1 LTELLVISILKQM
14 QFKKKLLVF
23 PTSRAIRNF
32 ISTQK
37 SSNTLLPFILTI
49 DEFFK
54 KSINLNNMKYC
65 EEEHRILFLTEA
77 IKNTNIHKLG
87 ISDNFTKF
95 LKQSD
100 YIYRFFLELASEKVE
115 IKDIQNVDTYD
126 FYLEHL
132 QILETI
138 KTNYINILE
147 NNSYVDR
154 INLSNHYKINE
165 NFLKKFEEVDLYFEG
180 YFTKVEFE
188 IVEKISKFIKLNI
201 IFYSNEYNQ
210 KSLEVFKNLNF
221 DIKIGFKYKINLTN
235 NLLLEENKTEKNLQS
250 LEIKGFSSRLNQIA
264 YIKSSIV
271 KSVQNGVNPSNI
283 ALILPDESFASYIQ
297 LFDTEKYFNY
307 AMGKTIKNT
316 KLYQVAYAI
325 YSYLSE
331 DDIKYVSNLDFLK
344 LDKIFI
350 DKNIKSIWN
359 KIAIKDTFEFITN
372 FIKVNED
379 NIELIEKYDELIYKL
394 NIILFSNQ
402 NIVLLKDVYKI
413 FLQKLVKLTLDDVN
427 SGKVTVLGLLET
439 RAVEFDTVIICDFN
453 ESFIPKKS
461 VKDKFLST
469 KLKQLSNLPTQFDR
483 ESLQKYY
490 YKRLIDSSKNVFISY
505 VNSDSNQISRFANE
519 LFNKHIKTDTNDN
532 SYKHML
538 YDNHKLIHFDEHI
551 VAKIDLSKMIWSAT
565 SFKTYLQCKRKFYL
579 QYVLKLREHSISLKP
594 KAYELGDIIHSIL
607 EDYYTLDEN
616 SVELSFDKI
625 EQLFNKYKSSN
636 PFLILD
642 LEIWKKKLYDFYL
655 YDSQRLKYRKIIALE
670 KSFSCEFEGIKIKG
684 VIDRIDSFEN
694 NYEVI
699 DYKTSSSLSVDSL
712 KNFDKSNDFQL
723 EFYYLAMSEI
733 YNTDKIEAYYYDLN
747 NITLIPE
754 IALDKKLELL
764 CEKFNEIKEIS
775 KDEISFSKC
784 EDKSTCVYCTYSIIC
799 NRE

>member
-1 LTELLVISILKQM
+1 ML
-14 QFKKKLLVF
+14 FKKKLLVF
-23 PTSRAIRNF
+23 PTSRSIRNF

-37 SSNTLLPFILTI
+37 SSNTLLPFTLTI
-49 DEFFK
+49 DELFK

-65 EEEHRILFLTEA
+65 EEEQRVLFLSEA
-77 IKNTNIHKLG
+77 IKNTNIQKLG

-147 NNSYVDR
+147 KNSYVDR
-154 INLSNHYKINE
+154 INLDNHYKINE
-165 NFLKKFEEVDLYFEG
+165 NFLKKFEEIELHFEG

-188 IVEKISKFIKLNI
+188 IVEKISKFINVKIN
-201 IFYSNEYNQ
+201 FYSNTYNQ
-210 KSLEVFKNLNF
+210 RSLEVFKNMNIDL
-221 DIKIGFKYKINLTN
+221 KIDFNYKIDLTN
-235 NLLLEENKTEKNLQS
+235 KLVLQEEKNKKNLQS

-264 YIKSSIV
+264 YIKDSIV
-271 KSVQNGVNPSNI
+271 KSVQKGVNPSRI
-283 ALILPDESFASYIQ
+283 ALVLPDETFASYIQ

-316 KLYQVAYAI
+316 NLYQVAYAI

-331 DDIKYVSNLDFLK
+331 DDIKHISNLDFLK
-344 LDKIFI
+344 LDKNFI

-359 KIAIKDTFEFITN
+359 KKASKENFEFISD
-372 FIKVNED
+372 FIKSKD
-379 NIELIEKYDELIYKL
+379 DSAELLEKYDELLYKL
-394 NIILFSNQ
+394 NIIVFSND
-402 NIVLLKDVYKI
+402 NVILLKDVYKI
-413 FLQKLVKLTLDDVN
+413 FLQKLVKLTLDDIN

-453 ESFIPKKS
+453 ESFIPKIS

-490 YKRLIDSSKNVFISY
+490 YKRLIDSSKNVFVTY
-505 VNSDSNQISRFANE
+505 VNSDTNQISRFANE
-519 LFNKHIKTDTNDN
+519 LFDKHIKTDTNDN
-532 SYKHML
+532 AYKHIL
-538 YDNHKLIHFDEHI
+538 YDNHKIKYIEEEI
-551 VAKIDLSKMIWSAT
+551 IAKIDLSKFIWSAT

-579 QYVLKLREHSISLKP
+579 QYVLKLKEHTISLKP

-616 SVELSFDKI
+616 NIELSFEKI
-625 EQLFNKYKSSN
+625 EFLFNKYKSSN

-642 LEIWKKKLYDFYL
+642 LEIWKKKLYEFYL
-655 YDSQRLKYRKIIALE
+655 LDKQRLTHRKIIALE
-670 KSFSCEFEGIKIKG
+670 KSFSCEFEGIQIKG
-684 VIDRIDSFEN
+684 VIDRIDSYEDK
-694 NYEVI
+694 YEVI
-699 DYKTSSSLSVDSL
+699 DYKTSATLSVDTL
-712 KNFDKSNDFQL
+712 KNYDKTDDFQL
-723 EFYYLAMSEI
+723 EFYYLAMSEM
-733 YNTDKIEAYYYDLN
+733 YKTDKIEAYYYDLN
-747 NITLIPE
+747 NTQLINE

-764 CEKFNEIKEIS
+764 CEKFNELKEIS
-775 KDEISFSKC
+775 KNEISFSKC
-784 EDKSTCVYCTYSIIC
+784 EDKTNCTYCAYSIIC

>member
-1 LTELLVISILKQM
+1 M
-14 QFKKKLLVF
+14 
-23 PTSRAIRNF
+23 
-32 ISTQK
+32 
-37 SSNTLLPFILTI
+37 PFTLTI
-49 DEFFK
+49 DELFK

-65 EEEHRILFLTEA
+65 EEEQRVLFLSEA
-77 IKNTNIHKLG
+77 IKNTNIQKLG

-147 NNSYVDR
+147 KNSYVDK
-154 INLSNHYKINE
+154 INLDNHYKINE
-165 NFLKKFEEVDLYFEG
+165 NFLKKFEEIELHFEG

-188 IVEKISKFIKLNI
+188 IVEKISKFINVKIN
-201 IFYSNEYNQ
+201 FYSNTYNQ
-210 KSLEVFKNLNF
+210 RSLEVFKNMNIDL
-221 DIKIGFKYKINLTN
+221 KIDFNYKIDLTN
-235 NLLLEENKTEKNLQS
+235 KLVLQEEKNKKNLQS

-264 YIKSSIV
+264 YIKDSIV
-271 KSVQNGVNPSNI
+271 KSVQKGVNPSRI
-283 ALILPDESFASYIQ
+283 ALVLPDETFASYIQ

-316 KLYQVAYAI
+316 NLYQVAYAI

-331 DDIKYVSNLDFLK
+331 DDIKHISNLDFLK
-344 LDKIFI
+344 LDKNFI

-359 KIAIKDTFEFITN
+359 KKASKENFEFISD
-372 FIKVNED
+372 FIKSKD
-379 NIELIEKYDELIYKL
+379 DSAELLEKYDELLYKL
-394 NIILFSNQ
+394 NIIVFSND
-402 NIVLLKDVYKI
+402 NVILLKDVYKI
-413 FLQKLVKLTLDDVN
+413 FLQKLVKLTLDDIN

-453 ESFIPKKS
+453 ESFIPKIS

-490 YKRLIDSSKNVFISY
+490 YKRLIDSSKNVFVTY
-505 VNSDSNQISRFANE
+505 VNSDTNQISRFANE
-519 LFNKHIKTDTNDN
+519 LFDKHIKTDTNDN
-532 SYKHML
+532 AYKHIL
-538 YDNHKLIHFDEHI
+538 YDNHKIKYIEEEI
-551 VAKIDLSKMIWSAT
+551 IAKIDLSKFTWSAT

-579 QYVLKLREHSISLKP
+579 QYVLKLKEHSISLKP

-616 SVELSFDKI
+616 NIELSFEKI
-625 EQLFNKYKSSN
+625 EFLFNKYKSSN

-642 LEIWKKKLYDFYL
+642 LEIWKKKLYEFYL
-655 YDSQRLKYRKIIALE
+655 LDKERLTHRKIIALE
-670 KSFSCEFEGIKIKG
+670 KSFSCEFEGIQIKG
-684 VIDRIDSFEN
+684 VIDRIDSYEDK
-694 NYEVI
+694 YEVI
-699 DYKTSSSLSVDSL
+699 DYKTSATLSVDTL
-712 KNFDKSNDFQL
+712 KNYDKTDDFQL
-723 EFYYLAMSEI
+723 EFYYLAMSEM
-733 YNTDKIEAYYYDLN
+733 YKTDKIEAYYYDLN
-747 NITLIPE
+747 NTQLINE

-764 CEKFNEIKEIS
+764 CEKFNELKEIS
-775 KDEISFSKC
+775 KNEISFSKC
-784 EDKSTCVYCTYSIIC
+784 EDKTNCTYCAYSIIC

>member
-1 LTELLVISILKQM
+1 M
-14 QFKKKLLVF
+14 
-23 PTSRAIRNF
+23 
-32 ISTQK
+32 
-37 SSNTLLPFILTI
+37 PFTLTI
-49 DEFFK
+49 DELFK

-65 EEEHRILFLTEA
+65 EEEQRVLFLSEA
-77 IKNTNIHKLG
+77 IKNTNIQKLG

-147 NNSYVDR
+147 KNSYVDR
-154 INLSNHYKINE
+154 INLDNHYKINE
-165 NFLKKFEEVDLYFEG
+165 NFLKKFEEVELHFEG

-188 IVEKISKFIKLNI
+188 IVEKISKFINVKIN
-201 IFYSNEYNQ
+201 FYSNTYNQ
-210 KSLEVFKNLNF
+210 RSLEVFKNMNIDL
-221 DIKIGFKYKINLTN
+221 KIDFNYKIDLTN
-235 NLLLEENKTEKNLQS
+235 KLVLQEEKNKKNLQS

-264 YIKSSIV
+264 YIKDSIV
-271 KSVQNGVNPSNI
+271 KSVQKGVNPSRI
-283 ALILPDESFASYIQ
+283 ALVLPDETFASYIQ

-316 KLYQVAYAI
+316 NLYQVAYAI

-331 DDIKYVSNLDFLK
+331 DDIKHISNLDFLK
-344 LDKIFI
+344 LDKNFI

-359 KIAIKDTFEFITN
+359 KKASKENFEFISD
-372 FIKVNED
+372 FIKSKD
-379 NIELIEKYDELIYKL
+379 DSAELLEKYDELLYKL
-394 NIILFSNQ
+394 NIIVFSND
-402 NIVLLKDVYKI
+402 NVILLKDVYKI
-413 FLQKLVKLTLDDVN
+413 FLQKLVKLTLDDIN

-453 ESFIPKKS
+453 ESFIPKIS

-490 YKRLIDSSKNVFISY
+490 YKRLIDSSKNVFVSY
-505 VNSDSNQISRFANE
+505 VNSDTNQISRFANE
-519 LFNKHIKTDTNDN
+519 LFDKHIKTDTNDN
-532 SYKHML
+532 AYKHIL
-538 YDNHKLIHFDEHI
+538 YDNHKIKYIEEEI
-551 VAKIDLSKMIWSAT
+551 IAKIDLSKFTWSAT

-579 QYVLKLREHSISLKP
+579 QYVLKLKEHTISLKP

-616 SVELSFDKI
+616 NIELSFEKI
-625 EQLFNKYKSSN
+625 EFLFNKYKSSN

-642 LEIWKKKLYDFYL
+642 LEIWKKKLYEFYL
-655 YDSQRLKYRKIIALE
+655 LDKQRLTHRKIIALE
-670 KSFSCEFEGIKIKG
+670 KSFSCEFEGIQIKG
-684 VIDRIDSFEN
+684 VIDRIDSYEDK
-694 NYEVI
+694 YEVI
-699 DYKTSSSLSVDSL
+699 DYKTSATLSVDTL
-712 KNFDKSNDFQL
+712 KNYDKTDDFQL
-723 EFYYLAMSEI
+723 EFYYLAMSEM
-733 YNTDKIEAYYYDLN
+733 YKTDKIEAYYYDLN
-747 NITLIPE
+747 NTQLINE

-764 CEKFNEIKEIS
+764 CEKFNELKEIS
-775 KDEISFSKC
+775 KNEISFSKC
-784 EDKSTCVYCTYSIIC
+784 EDKTNCTYCAYSIIC

>member
-1 LTELLVISILKQM
+1 ML
-14 QFKKKLLVF
+14 FKKKLLVF
-23 PTSRAIRNF
+23 PTSRSIRNF

-37 SSNTLLPFILTI
+37 SSNTLLPFTLTI
-49 DEFFK
+49 DELFK

-65 EEEHRILFLTEA
+65 EEEQRVLFLSEA
-77 IKNTNIHKLG
+77 IKNTNIQKLG

-147 NNSYVDR
+147 KNSYVDR
-154 INLSNHYKINE
+154 INLDNHYKINE
-165 NFLKKFEEVDLYFEG
+165 NFLKKFEEIELHFEG

-188 IVEKISKFIKLNI
+188 IVEKISKFINVKIN
-201 IFYSNEYNQ
+201 FYSNTYNQ
-210 KSLEVFKNLNF
+210 RSLEVFKNMNIDL
-221 DIKIGFKYKINLTN
+221 KIDFNYKIDLTN
-235 NLLLEENKTEKNLQS
+235 KLVLQEEKNKKNLQS

-264 YIKSSIV
+264 YIKDSIV
-271 KSVQNGVNPSNI
+271 KSVQKGVNPSRI
-283 ALILPDESFASYIQ
+283 ALVLPDETFASYIQ

-316 KLYQVAYAI
+316 NLYQVAYAI

-331 DDIKYVSNLDFLK
+331 DDIKHISNLDFLK
-344 LDKIFI
+344 LDKNFI

-359 KIAIKDTFEFITN
+359 KKASKENFEFISD
-372 FIKVNED
+372 FIKSKD
-379 NIELIEKYDELIYKL
+379 DSAELLEKYDELLYKL
-394 NIILFSNQ
+394 NIIVFSND
-402 NIVLLKDVYKI
+402 NVILLKDVYKI
-413 FLQKLVKLTLDDVN
+413 FLQKLVKLTLDDIN

-453 ESFIPKKS
+453 ESFIPKIS

-490 YKRLIDSSKNVFISY
+490 YKRLIDSSKNVFVSY
-505 VNSDSNQISRFANE
+505 VNSDTNQISRFANE
-519 LFNKHIKTDTNDN
+519 LFDKHIKTDTNDN
-532 SYKHML
+532 AYKHIL
-538 YDNHKLIHFDEHI
+538 YDNHKIKYIEEEI
-551 VAKIDLSKMIWSAT
+551 IAKIDLSKFTWSAT

-579 QYVLKLREHSISLKP
+579 QYVLKLKEHSISLKP

-616 SVELSFDKI
+616 NIELSFEKI
-625 EQLFNKYKSSN
+625 EFLFNKYKSSN

-642 LEIWKKKLYDFYL
+642 LEIWKKKLYEFYL
-655 YDSQRLKYRKIIALE
+655 LDKERLTHRKIIALE
-670 KSFSCEFEGIKIKG
+670 KSFSCEFEGIQIKG
-684 VIDRIDSFEN
+684 VIDRIDSYEDK
-694 NYEVI
+694 YEVI
-699 DYKTSSSLSVDSL
+699 DYKTSATLSVDTL
-712 KNFDKSNDFQL
+712 KNYDKTDDFQL
-723 EFYYLAMSEI
+723 EFYYLAMSEM
-733 YNTDKIEAYYYDLN
+733 YKTDKIEAYYYDLN
-747 NITLIPE
+747 NTQLINE

-764 CEKFNEIKEIS
+764 CEKFNELKEIS
-775 KDEISFSKC
+775 KNEISFSKC
-784 EDKSTCVYCTYSIIC
+784 EDKTNCTYCAYSIIC

>member
-1 LTELLVISILKQM
+1 M
-14 QFKKKLLVF
+14 
-23 PTSRAIRNF
+23 
-32 ISTQK
+32 
-37 SSNTLLPFILTI
+37 PFTLTI
-49 DEFFK
+49 DELFK

-65 EEEHRILFLTEA
+65 EEEQRVLFLSEA
-77 IKNTNIHKLG
+77 IKNTNIQKLG

-147 NNSYVDR
+147 KNSYVDK
-154 INLSNHYKINE
+154 INLDNHYKINE
-165 NFLKKFEEVDLYFEG
+165 NFLKKFEEIELHFEG

-188 IVEKISKFIKLNI
+188 IVEKISKFINVKIN
-201 IFYSNEYNQ
+201 FYSNTYNQ
-210 KSLEVFKNLNF
+210 RSLEVFKNMNIDL
-221 DIKIGFKYKINLTN
+221 KIDFNYKIDLTN
-235 NLLLEENKTEKNLQS
+235 KLVLQEEKNKKNLQS

-264 YIKSSIV
+264 YIKDSIV
-271 KSVQNGVNPSNI
+271 KSVQKGVNPSRI
-283 ALILPDESFASYIQ
+283 ALVLPDETFASYIQ

-316 KLYQVAYAI
+316 NLYQVAYAI

-331 DDIKYVSNLDFLK
+331 DDIKHISNLDFLK
-344 LDKIFI
+344 LDKNFI

-359 KIAIKDTFEFITN
+359 KKASKENFEFISD
-372 FIKVNED
+372 FIKSKD
-379 NIELIEKYDELIYKL
+379 DSAELLEKYDELLYKL
-394 NIILFSNQ
+394 NIIVFSND
-402 NIVLLKDVYKI
+402 NVILLKDVYKI
-413 FLQKLVKLTLDDVN
+413 FLQKLVKLTLDDIN

-453 ESFIPKKS
+453 ESFIPKIS

-490 YKRLIDSSKNVFISY
+490 YKRLIDSSKNVFVSY
-505 VNSDSNQISRFANE
+505 VNSDTNQISRFANE
-519 LFNKHIKTDTNDN
+519 LFDKHIKTDTNDN
-532 SYKHML
+532 AYKHIL
-538 YDNHKLIHFDEHI
+538 YDNHKIKYIEEEI
-551 VAKIDLSKMIWSAT
+551 IAKIDLSKFIWSAT

-579 QYVLKLREHSISLKP
+579 QYVLKLKEHTISLKP

-616 SVELSFDKI
+616 NIELSFEKI
-625 EQLFNKYKSSN
+625 EFLFNKYKSSN

-642 LEIWKKKLYDFYL
+642 LEIWKKKLYEFYL
-655 YDSQRLKYRKIIALE
+655 LDKQRLTHRKIIALE
-670 KSFSCEFEGIKIKG
+670 KSFSCEFEGIQIKG
-684 VIDRIDSFEN
+684 VIDRIDSYEDK
-694 NYEVI
+694 YEVI
-699 DYKTSSSLSVDSL
+699 DYKTSATLSVDTL
-712 KNFDKSNDFQL
+712 KNYDKTDDFQL
-723 EFYYLAMSEI
+723 EFYYLAMSEM
-733 YNTDKIEAYYYDLN
+733 YKTDKIEAYYYDLN
-747 NITLIPE
+747 NTQLINE

-764 CEKFNEIKEIS
+764 CEKFNELKEIS
-775 KDEISFSKC
+775 KNEISFSKC
-784 EDKSTCVYCTYSIIC
+784 EDKTNCTYCAYSIIC

>member
-1 LTELLVISILKQM
+1 M
-14 QFKKKLLVF
+14 
-23 PTSRAIRNF
+23 
-32 ISTQK
+32 
-37 SSNTLLPFILTI
+37 PFTLTI
-49 DEFFK
+49 DELFK

-65 EEEHRILFLTEA
+65 EEEQRVLFLSEA
-77 IKNTNIHKLG
+77 IKNTNIQKLG

-147 NNSYVDR
+147 KNSYVDR
-154 INLSNHYKINE
+154 INLDNHYKINE
-165 NFLKKFEEVDLYFEG
+165 NFLKKFEEIELHFEG

-188 IVEKISKFIKLNI
+188 IVEKISKFINVKIN
-201 IFYSNEYNQ
+201 FYSNTYNQ
-210 KSLEVFKNLNF
+210 RSLEVFKNMNIDL
-221 DIKIGFKYKINLTN
+221 KIDFNYKIDLTN
-235 NLLLEENKTEKNLQS
+235 KLVLQEEKNKKNLQS

-264 YIKSSIV
+264 YIKDSIV
-271 KSVQNGVNPSNI
+271 KSVQKGVNPSRI
-283 ALILPDESFASYIQ
+283 ALVLPDETFASYIQ

-316 KLYQVAYAI
+316 NLYQVAYAI

-331 DDIKYVSNLDFLK
+331 DDIKHISNLDFLK
-344 LDKIFI
+344 LDKNFI

-359 KIAIKDTFEFITN
+359 KKASKENFEFISD
-372 FIKVNED
+372 FIKSKD
-379 NIELIEKYDELIYKL
+379 DSAELLEKYDELLYKL
-394 NIILFSNQ
+394 NIIVFSND
-402 NIVLLKDVYKI
+402 NVILLKDVYKI
-413 FLQKLVKLTLDDVN
+413 FLQKLVKLTLDDIN

-453 ESFIPKKS
+453 ESFIPKIS

-490 YKRLIDSSKNVFISY
+490 YKRLIDSSKNVFVSY
-505 VNSDSNQISRFANE
+505 VNSDTNQISRFANE
-519 LFNKHIKTDTNDN
+519 LFDKHIKTDTNDN
-532 SYKHML
+532 AYKHIL
-538 YDNHKLIHFDEHI
+538 YDNHKIKYIEEEI
-551 VAKIDLSKMIWSAT
+551 IAKIDLSKFTWSAT

-579 QYVLKLREHSISLKP
+579 QYVLKLKEHTISLKP

-616 SVELSFDKI
+616 NIELSFEKI
-625 EQLFNKYKSSN
+625 EFLFNKYKSSN

-642 LEIWKKKLYDFYL
+642 LEIWKKKLYEFYL
-655 YDSQRLKYRKIIALE
+655 LDKQRLTHRKIIALE
-670 KSFSCEFEGIKIKG
+670 KSFSCEFEGIQIKG
-684 VIDRIDSFEN
+684 VIDRIDSYEDK
-694 NYEVI
+694 YEVI
-699 DYKTSSSLSVDSL
+699 DYKTSATLSVDTL
-712 KNFDKSNDFQL
+712 KNYDKTDDFQL
-723 EFYYLAMSEI
+723 EFYYLAMSEM
-733 YNTDKIEAYYYDLN
+733 YKTGKIEAYYYDLN
-747 NITLIPE
+747 NTQLINE

-764 CEKFNEIKEIS
+764 CEKFNELKEIS
-775 KDEISFSKC
+775 KNEISFSKC
-784 EDKSTCVYCTYSIIC
+784 EDKTNCTYCAYSIIC

>member
-1 LTELLVISILKQM
+1 M
-14 QFKKKLLVF
+14 
-23 PTSRAIRNF
+23 
-32 ISTQK
+32 
-37 SSNTLLPFILTI
+37 PFTLTI
-49 DEFFK
+49 DELFK

-65 EEEHRILFLTEA
+65 EEEQRVLFLSEA
-77 IKNTNIHKLG
+77 IKNTNIQKLG

-147 NNSYVDR
+147 KNSYVDR
-154 INLSNHYKINE
+154 INLDNHYKINE
-165 NFLKKFEEVDLYFEG
+165 NFLKKFEEIELHFEG

-188 IVEKISKFIKLNI
+188 IVEKISKFINVKIN
-201 IFYSNEYNQ
+201 FYSNTYNQ
-210 KSLEVFKNLNF
+210 RSLEVFKNMNIDL
-221 DIKIGFKYKINLTN
+221 KIDFNYKIDLTN
-235 NLLLEENKTEKNLQS
+235 KLVLQEEKNKKNLQS

-264 YIKSSIV
+264 YIKDSIV
-271 KSVQNGVNPSNI
+271 KSVQKGVNPSRI
-283 ALILPDESFASYIQ
+283 ALVLPDETFASYIQ

-316 KLYQVAYAI
+316 NLYQVAYAI

-331 DDIKYVSNLDFLK
+331 DDIKHISNLDFLK
-344 LDKIFI
+344 LDKNFI

-359 KIAIKDTFEFITN
+359 KKASKENFEFISD
-372 FIKVNED
+372 FIKSKD
-379 NIELIEKYDELIYKL
+379 DSAELLEKYDELLYKL
-394 NIILFSNQ
+394 NIIVFSND
-402 NIVLLKDVYKI
+402 NVILLKDVYKI
-413 FLQKLVKLTLDDVN
+413 FLQKLVKLTLDDIN

-453 ESFIPKKS
+453 ESFIPKIS

-490 YKRLIDSSKNVFISY
+490 YKRLIDSSKNVFVTY
-505 VNSDSNQISRFANE
+505 VNSDTNQISRFANE
-519 LFNKHIKTDTNDN
+519 LFDKHIKTDTNDN
-532 SYKHML
+532 AYKHIL
-538 YDNHKLIHFDEHI
+538 YDNHKIKYIEEEI
-551 VAKIDLSKMIWSAT
+551 IAKIDLSKFTWSAT

-579 QYVLKLREHSISLKP
+579 QYVLKLKEHTISLKP

-616 SVELSFDKI
+616 NIELSFEKI
-625 EQLFNKYKSSN
+625 EFLFNKYKSSN

-642 LEIWKKKLYDFYL
+642 LEIWKKKLYEFYL
-655 YDSQRLKYRKIIALE
+655 LDKERLTHRKIIALE
-670 KSFSCEFEGIKIKG
+670 KSFSCEFEGIQIKG
-684 VIDRIDSFEN
+684 VIDRIDSYEDK
-694 NYEVI
+694 YEVI
-699 DYKTSSSLSVDSL
+699 DYKTSATLSVDTL
-712 KNFDKSNDFQL
+712 KNYDKTDDFQL
-723 EFYYLAMSEI
+723 EFYYLAMSEM
-733 YNTDKIEAYYYDLN
+733 YKTGKIEAYYYDLN
-747 NITLIPE
+747 NTQLINE

-764 CEKFNEIKEIS
+764 CEKFNELKEIS
-775 KDEISFSKC
+775 KNEISFSKC
-784 EDKSTCVYCTYSIIC
+784 EDKTNCTYCAYSIIC

>member
-1 LTELLVISILKQM
+1 ML
-14 QFKKKLLVF
+14 FKKKLLVF
-23 PTSRAIRNF
+23 PTSRSIRNF

-37 SSNTLLPFILTI
+37 SSNTLLPFTLTI
-49 DEFFK
+49 DELFK

-65 EEEHRILFLTEA
+65 EEEQRVLFLSEA
-77 IKNTNIHKLG
+77 IKNTNIQKLG

-147 NNSYVDR
+147 KNSYVDK
-154 INLSNHYKINE
+154 INLDNHYKINE
-165 NFLKKFEEVDLYFEG
+165 NFLKKFEEIELHFEG

-188 IVEKISKFIKLNI
+188 IVEKISKFINVKIN
-201 IFYSNEYNQ
+201 FYSNTYNQ
-210 KSLEVFKNLNF
+210 RSLEVFKNMNIDL
-221 DIKIGFKYKINLTN
+221 KIDFNYKIDLTN
-235 NLLLEENKTEKNLQS
+235 KLVLQEEKNKKNLQS

-264 YIKSSIV
+264 YIKDSIV
-271 KSVQNGVNPSNI
+271 KSVQKGVNPSRI
-283 ALILPDESFASYIQ
+283 ALVLPDETFASYIQ

-316 KLYQVAYAI
+316 NLYQVAYAI

-331 DDIKYVSNLDFLK
+331 DDIKHISNLDFLK
-344 LDKIFI
+344 LDKNFI

-359 KIAIKDTFEFITN
+359 KKASKENFEFISD
-372 FIKVNED
+372 FIKSKD
-379 NIELIEKYDELIYKL
+379 DSAELLEKYDELLYKL
-394 NIILFSNQ
+394 NIIVFSND
-402 NIVLLKDVYKI
+402 NVILLKDVYKI
-413 FLQKLVKLTLDDVN
+413 FLQKLVKLTLDDIN

-453 ESFIPKKS
+453 ESFIPKIS

-490 YKRLIDSSKNVFISY
+490 YKRLIDSSKNVFVSY
-505 VNSDSNQISRFANE
+505 VNSDKNQISRFANE
-519 LFNKHIKTDTNDN
+519 LFDKHIKTDTNDN
-532 SYKHML
+532 AYKHIL
-538 YDNHKLIHFDEHI
+538 YDNHKIKYIEEEI
-551 VAKIDLSKMIWSAT
+551 IAKIDLSKFIWSAT

-579 QYVLKLREHSISLKP
+579 QYVLKLKEHSISLKP

-616 SVELSFDKI
+616 NIELSFEKI
-625 EQLFNKYKSSN
+625 EFLFNKYKSSN

-642 LEIWKKKLYDFYL
+642 LEIWKKKLYEFYL
-655 YDSQRLKYRKIIALE
+655 LDKQRLTHRKIIALE
-670 KSFSCEFEGIKIKG
+670 KSFSCEFEGIQIKG
-684 VIDRIDSFEN
+684 VIDRIDSYEDK
-694 NYEVI
+694 YEVI
-699 DYKTSSSLSVDSL
+699 DYKTSATLSVDTL
-712 KNFDKSNDFQL
+712 KNYDKTDDFQL
-723 EFYYLAMSEI
+723 EFYYLAMSEM
-733 YNTDKIEAYYYDLN
+733 YKTDKIEAYYYDLN
-747 NITLIPE
+747 NTQLINE

-764 CEKFNEIKEIS
+764 CEKFNELKEIS
-775 KDEISFSKC
+775 KNEISFSKC
-784 EDKSTCVYCTYSIIC
+784 EDKTNCTYCAYSIIC

>member
-1 LTELLVISILKQM
+1 ML
-14 QFKKKLLVF
+14 FRKKLLVF
-23 PTSRAIRNF
+23 PTSRSIRNF

-37 SSNTLLPFILTI
+37 SSNTLLPFTLTI
-49 DEFFK
+49 DELFK

-65 EEEHRILFLTEA
+65 EEEQRVLFLSEA
-77 IKNTNIHKLG
+77 IKNTNIQKLG

-147 NNSYVDR
+147 KNSYVDK
-154 INLSNHYKINE
+154 INLDNHYKINE
-165 NFLKKFEEVDLYFEG
+165 NFLKKFEEIELHFEG

-188 IVEKISKFIKLNI
+188 IVEKISKFINVKIN
-201 IFYSNEYNQ
+201 FYSNTYNQ
-210 KSLEVFKNLNF
+210 RSLEVFKNMNIDL
-221 DIKIGFKYKINLTN
+221 KIDFNYKIDLTN
-235 NLLLEENKTEKNLQS
+235 KLVLQEEKNKKNLQS

-264 YIKSSIV
+264 YIKDSIV
-271 KSVQNGVNPSNI
+271 KSVQKGVNPSRI
-283 ALILPDESFASYIQ
+283 ALVLPDETFASYIQ

-316 KLYQVAYAI
+316 NLYQVAYAI

-331 DDIKYVSNLDFLK
+331 DDIKHISNLDFLK
-344 LDKIFI
+344 LDKNFI

-359 KIAIKDTFEFITN
+359 KKASKENFEFISD
-372 FIKVNED
+372 FIKSKD
-379 NIELIEKYDELIYKL
+379 DSAELLEKYDELLYKL
-394 NIILFSNQ
+394 NIIVFSND
-402 NIVLLKDVYKI
+402 NVILLKDVYKI
-413 FLQKLVKLTLDDVN
+413 FLQKLVKLTLDDIN

-453 ESFIPKKS
+453 ESFIPKIS

-490 YKRLIDSSKNVFISY
+490 YKRLIDSSKNVFVSY
-505 VNSDSNQISRFANE
+505 VNSDTNQISRFANE
-519 LFNKHIKTDTNDN
+519 LFDKHIKTDTNDN
-532 SYKHML
+532 AYKHIL
-538 YDNHKLIHFDEHI
+538 YDNHKIKCIEEEI
-551 VAKIDLSKMIWSAT
+551 IAKIDLSKFTWSAT

-579 QYVLKLREHSISLKP
+579 QYVLKLKEHSISLKP

-616 SVELSFDKI
+616 NIELSFEKI
-625 EQLFNKYKSSN
+625 EFLFNKYKSSN

-642 LEIWKKKLYDFYL
+642 LEIWKKKLYEFYL
-655 YDSQRLKYRKIIALE
+655 LDKQRLTHRKIIALE
-670 KSFSCEFEGIKIKG
+670 KSFSCEFEGIQIKG
-684 VIDRIDSFEN
+684 VIDRIDSYEDK
-694 NYEVI
+694 YEVI
-699 DYKTSSSLSVDSL
+699 DYKTSATLSVDTL
-712 KNFDKSNDFQL
+712 KNYDKTDDFQL
-723 EFYYLAMSEI
+723 EFYYLAMSEM
-733 YNTDKIEAYYYDLN
+733 YKTDKIEAYYYDLN
-747 NITLIPE
+747 NTQLINE

-764 CEKFNEIKEIS
+764 CEKFNELKEIS
-775 KDEISFSKC
+775 KNEISFSKC
-784 EDKSTCVYCTYSIIC
+784 EDKTNCTYCAYSIIC

>member
-1 LTELLVISILKQM
+1 ML
-14 QFKKKLLVF
+14 FKKKLLVF
-23 PTSRAIRNF
+23 PTSRSIRNF

-37 SSNTLLPFILTI
+37 SSNTLLPFTLTI
-49 DEFFK
+49 DELFK

-65 EEEHRILFLTEA
+65 EEEQRVLFLSEA
-77 IKNTNIHKLG
+77 IKNTNIQKLG

-147 NNSYVDR
+147 KNSYVDK
-154 INLSNHYKINE
+154 INLDNHYKINE
-165 NFLKKFEEVDLYFEG
+165 NFLKKFEEIELHFEG

-188 IVEKISKFIKLNI
+188 IVEKISKFINVKIN
-201 IFYSNEYNQ
+201 FYSNTYNQ
-210 KSLEVFKNLNF
+210 RSLEVFKNMNIDL
-221 DIKIGFKYKINLTN
+221 KIDFNYKIDLTN
-235 NLLLEENKTEKNLQS
+235 KLVLQEEKNKKNLQS

-264 YIKSSIV
+264 YIKDSIV
-271 KSVQNGVNPSNI
+271 KSVQKGVNPSRI
-283 ALILPDESFASYIQ
+283 ALVLPDETFASYIQ

-316 KLYQVAYAI
+316 NLYQVAYAI

-331 DDIKYVSNLDFLK
+331 DDIKHISNLDFLK
-344 LDKIFI
+344 LDKNFI

-359 KIAIKDTFEFITN
+359 KKASKENFEFISD
-372 FIKVNED
+372 FIKSKD
-379 NIELIEKYDELIYKL
+379 DSAELLEKYDELLYKL
-394 NIILFSNQ
+394 NIIVFSND
-402 NIVLLKDVYKI
+402 NVILLKDVYKI
-413 FLQKLVKLTLDDVN
+413 FLQKLVKLTLDDIN

-453 ESFIPKKS
+453 ESFIPKIS

-490 YKRLIDSSKNVFISY
+490 YKRLIDSSKNVFVTY
-505 VNSDSNQISRFANE
+505 VNSDTNQISRFANE
-519 LFNKHIKTDTNDN
+519 LFDKHIKTDTNDN
-532 SYKHML
+532 AYKHIL
-538 YDNHKLIHFDEHI
+538 YDNHKIKYIEEEI
-551 VAKIDLSKMIWSAT
+551 IAKIDLSKFTWSAT

-579 QYVLKLREHSISLKP
+579 QYVLKLKEHSISLKP

-616 SVELSFDKI
+616 NIELSFEKI
-625 EQLFNKYKSSN
+625 EFLFNKYKSSN

-642 LEIWKKKLYDFYL
+642 LEIWKKKLYEFYL
-655 YDSQRLKYRKIIALE
+655 LDKERLTHRKIIALE
-670 KSFSCEFEGIKIKG
+670 KSFSCEFEGIQIKG
-684 VIDRIDSFEN
+684 VIDRIDSYEDK
-694 NYEVI
+694 YEVI
-699 DYKTSSSLSVDSL
+699 DYKTSATLSVDTL
-712 KNFDKSNDFQL
+712 KNYDKTDDFQL
-723 EFYYLAMSEI
+723 EFYYLAMSEM
-733 YNTDKIEAYYYDLN
+733 YKTDKIEAYYYDLN
-747 NITLIPE
+747 NTQLINE

-764 CEKFNEIKEIS
+764 CEKFNELKEIS
-775 KDEISFSKC
+775 KNEISFSKC
-784 EDKSTCVYCTYSIIC
+784 EDKTNCTYCAYSIIC

>member
-1 LTELLVISILKQM
+1 M
-14 QFKKKLLVF
+14 
-23 PTSRAIRNF
+23 
-32 ISTQK
+32 
-37 SSNTLLPFILTI
+37 PFTLTI
-49 DEFFK
+49 DELFK

-65 EEEHRILFLTEA
+65 EEEQRVLFLSEA
-77 IKNTNIHKLG
+77 IKNTNIQKLG

-147 NNSYVDR
+147 KNSYVDK
-154 INLSNHYKINE
+154 INLDNHYKINE
-165 NFLKKFEEVDLYFEG
+165 NFLKKFEEIELHFEG

-188 IVEKISKFIKLNI
+188 IVEKISKFINVKIN
-201 IFYSNEYNQ
+201 FYSNTYNQ
-210 KSLEVFKNLNF
+210 RSLEVFKNMNIDL
-221 DIKIGFKYKINLTN
+221 KIDFNYKIDLTN
-235 NLLLEENKTEKNLQS
+235 KLVLQEEKNKKNLQS

-264 YIKSSIV
+264 YIKDSIV
-271 KSVQNGVNPSNI
+271 KSVQKGVNPSRI
-283 ALILPDESFASYIQ
+283 ALVLPDETFASYIQ

-316 KLYQVAYAI
+316 NLYQVAYAI

-331 DDIKYVSNLDFLK
+331 DDIKHISNLDFLK
-344 LDKIFI
+344 LDKNFI

-359 KIAIKDTFEFITN
+359 KKASKENFEFISD
-372 FIKVNED
+372 FIKSKD
-379 NIELIEKYDELIYKL
+379 DSAELLEKYDELLYKL
-394 NIILFSNQ
+394 NIIVFSND
-402 NIVLLKDVYKI
+402 NVILLKDVYKI
-413 FLQKLVKLTLDDVN
+413 FLQKLVKLTLDDIN

-453 ESFIPKKS
+453 ESFIPKIS

-490 YKRLIDSSKNVFISY
+490 YKRLIDSSKNVFVTY
-505 VNSDSNQISRFANE
+505 VNSDTNQISRFANE
-519 LFNKHIKTDTNDN
+519 LFDKHIKTDTNDN
-532 SYKHML
+532 AYKHIL
-538 YDNHKLIHFDEHI
+538 YDNHKIKYIEEEI
-551 VAKIDLSKMIWSAT
+551 IAKIDLSKFTWSAT

-579 QYVLKLREHSISLKP
+579 QYVLKLKEHTISLKP

-616 SVELSFDKI
+616 NIELSFEKI
-625 EQLFNKYKSSN
+625 EFLFNKYKSSN

-642 LEIWKKKLYDFYL
+642 LEIWKKKLYEFYL
-655 YDSQRLKYRKIIALE
+655 LDKERLTHRKIIALE
-670 KSFSCEFEGIKIKG
+670 KSFSCEFEGIQIKG
-684 VIDRIDSFEN
+684 VIDRIDSYEDK
-694 NYEVI
+694 YEVI
-699 DYKTSSSLSVDSL
+699 DYKTSATLSVDTL
-712 KNFDKSNDFQL
+712 KNYDKTDDFQL
-723 EFYYLAMSEI
+723 EFYYLAMSEM
-733 YNTDKIEAYYYDLN
+733 YKTDKIEAYYYDLN
-747 NITLIPE
+747 NTQLINE

-764 CEKFNEIKEIS
+764 CEKFNELKEIS
-775 KDEISFSKC
+775 KNEISFSKC
-784 EDKSTCVYCTYSIIC
+784 EDKTNCTYCAYSIIC

>member
-1 LTELLVISILKQM
+1 ML
-14 QFKKKLLVF
+14 FRKKLLVF
-23 PTSRAIRNF
+23 PTSRSIRNF

-37 SSNTLLPFILTI
+37 SSNTLLPFTLTI
-49 DEFFK
+49 DELFK

-65 EEEHRILFLTEA
+65 EEEQRVLFLSEA
-77 IKNTNIHKLG
+77 IKNTNIQKLG

-147 NNSYVDR
+147 KNSYVDR
-154 INLSNHYKINE
+154 INLDNHYKINE
-165 NFLKKFEEVDLYFEG
+165 NFLKKFEEIELHFEG

-188 IVEKISKFIKLNI
+188 IVEKISKFINVKIN
-201 IFYSNEYNQ
+201 FYSNTYNQ
-210 KSLEVFKNLNF
+210 RSLEVFKNMNIDL
-221 DIKIGFKYKINLTN
+221 KIDFNYKIDLTN
-235 NLLLEENKTEKNLQS
+235 KLVLQEEKNKKNLQS

-264 YIKSSIV
+264 YIKDSIV
-271 KSVQNGVNPSNI
+271 KSVQKGVNPSRI
-283 ALILPDESFASYIQ
+283 ALVLPDETFASYIQ

-316 KLYQVAYAI
+316 NLYQVAYAI

-331 DDIKYVSNLDFLK
+331 DDIKHISNLDFLK
-344 LDKIFI
+344 LDKNFI

-359 KIAIKDTFEFITN
+359 KKASKENFEFISD
-372 FIKVNED
+372 FIKSKD
-379 NIELIEKYDELIYKL
+379 DSAELLEKYDELLYKL
-394 NIILFSNQ
+394 NIIVFSND
-402 NIVLLKDVYKI
+402 NVILLKDVYKI
-413 FLQKLVKLTLDDVN
+413 FLQKLVKLTLDDIN

-453 ESFIPKKS
+453 ESFIPKIS

-490 YKRLIDSSKNVFISY
+490 YKRLIDSSKNVFVTY
-505 VNSDSNQISRFANE
+505 VNSDTNQISRFANE
-519 LFNKHIKTDTNDN
+519 LFDKHIKTDTNDN
-532 SYKHML
+532 AYKHIL
-538 YDNHKLIHFDEHI
+538 YDNHKIKYIEEEI
-551 VAKIDLSKMIWSAT
+551 IAKIDLSKFIWSAT

-579 QYVLKLREHSISLKP
+579 QYVLKLKEHSISLKP

-616 SVELSFDKI
+616 NIELSFEKI
-625 EQLFNKYKSSN
+625 EFLFNKYKSSN

-642 LEIWKKKLYDFYL
+642 LEIWKKKLYEFYL
-655 YDSQRLKYRKIIALE
+655 LDKERLTHRKIIALE
-670 KSFSCEFEGIKIKG
+670 KSFSCEFEGIQIKG
-684 VIDRIDSFEN
+684 VIDRIDSYEDK
-694 NYEVI
+694 YEVI
-699 DYKTSSSLSVDSL
+699 DYKTSATLSVDTL
-712 KNFDKSNDFQL
+712 KNYDKTDDFQL

-733 YNTDKIEAYYYDLN
+733 YKSDKIEAYYYDLN
-747 NITLIPE
+747 NTQLINE

-764 CEKFNEIKEIS
+764 CEKFNELKEIS
-775 KDEISFSKC
+775 KNEISFSKC
-784 EDKSTCVYCTYSIIC
+784 EDKTNCTYCAYSIIC

>member
-1 LTELLVISILKQM
+1 ML
-14 QFKKKLLVF
+14 FRKKLLVF
-23 PTSRAIRNF
+23 PTSRSIRNF

-37 SSNTLLPFILTI
+37 SSNTLLPFTLTI
-49 DEFFK
+49 DELFK

-65 EEEHRILFLTEA
+65 EEEQRVLFLSEA
-77 IKNTNIHKLG
+77 IKNTNIQKLG

-147 NNSYVDR
+147 KNSYVDR
-154 INLSNHYKINE
+154 INLDNHYKINE
-165 NFLKKFEEVDLYFEG
+165 NFLKKFEEIELHFEG

-188 IVEKISKFIKLNI
+188 IVEKISKFINVKIN
-201 IFYSNEYNQ
+201 FYSNTYNQ
-210 KSLEVFKNLNF
+210 RSLEVFKNMNIDL
-221 DIKIGFKYKINLTN
+221 KIDFNYKIDLTN
-235 NLLLEENKTEKNLQS
+235 KLVLQEEKNKKNLQS

-264 YIKSSIV
+264 YIKDSIV
-271 KSVQNGVNPSNI
+271 KSVQKGVNPSRI
-283 ALILPDESFASYIQ
+283 ALVLPDETFASYIQ

-316 KLYQVAYAI
+316 NLYQVAYAI

-331 DDIKYVSNLDFLK
+331 DDIKHISNLDFLK
-344 LDKIFI
+344 LDKNFI

-359 KIAIKDTFEFITN
+359 KKASKENFEFISD
-372 FIKVNED
+372 FIKSKD
-379 NIELIEKYDELIYKL
+379 DSAELLEKYDELLYKL
-394 NIILFSNQ
+394 NIIVFSND
-402 NIVLLKDVYKI
+402 NVILLKDVYKI
-413 FLQKLVKLTLDDVN
+413 FLQKLVKLTLDDIN

-453 ESFIPKKS
+453 ESFIPKIS

-490 YKRLIDSSKNVFISY
+490 YKRLIDSSKNVFVTY
-505 VNSDSNQISRFANE
+505 VNSDTNQISRFANE
-519 LFNKHIKTDTNDN
+519 LFDKHIKTDTNDN
-532 SYKHML
+532 AYKHIL
-538 YDNHKLIHFDEHI
+538 YDNHKIKYIEEEI
-551 VAKIDLSKMIWSAT
+551 IAKIDLSKFIWSAT

-579 QYVLKLREHSISLKP
+579 QYVLKLKEHSISLKP

-616 SVELSFDKI
+616 NIELSFEKI
-625 EQLFNKYKSSN
+625 EFLFNKYKSSN

-642 LEIWKKKLYDFYL
+642 LEIWKKKLYEFYL
-655 YDSQRLKYRKIIALE
+655 LDKERLTHRKIIALE
-670 KSFSCEFEGIKIKG
+670 KSFSCEFEGIQIKG
-684 VIDRIDSFEN
+684 VIDRIDSYEDK
-694 NYEVI
+694 YEVI
-699 DYKTSSSLSVDSL
+699 DYKTSATLSVDTL
-712 KNFDKSNDFQL
+712 KNYDKTDDFQL
-723 EFYYLAMSEI
+723 EFYYLAMSEM
-733 YNTDKIEAYYYDLN
+733 YKTDKIEAYYYDLN
-747 NITLIPE
+747 NTQLINE

-764 CEKFNEIKEIS
+764 CEKFNELKEIS
-775 KDEISFSKC
+775 KNEISFSKC
-784 EDKSTCVYCTYSIIC
+784 EDKTNCTYCAYSIIC

>member
-1 LTELLVISILKQM
+1 ML
-14 QFKKKLLVF
+14 FKKKLLVF
-23 PTSRAIRNF
+23 PTSRSIRNF

-37 SSNTLLPFILTI
+37 SSNTLLPFTLTI
-49 DEFFK
+49 DELFK

-65 EEEHRILFLTEA
+65 EEEQRVLFLSEA
-77 IKNTNIHKLG
+77 IKNTNIQKLG

-147 NNSYVDR
+147 KNSYVDK
-154 INLSNHYKINE
+154 INLDNHYKINE
-165 NFLKKFEEVDLYFEG
+165 NFLKKFEEIELHFEG

-188 IVEKISKFIKLNI
+188 IVEKISKFINVKIN
-201 IFYSNEYNQ
+201 FYSNTYNQ
-210 KSLEVFKNLNF
+210 RSLEVFKNMNIDL
-221 DIKIGFKYKINLTN
+221 KIDFNYKIDLTN
-235 NLLLEENKTEKNLQS
+235 KLVLQEEKNKKNLQS

-264 YIKSSIV
+264 YIKDSIV
-271 KSVQNGVNPSNI
+271 KSVQKGVNPSRI
-283 ALILPDESFASYIQ
+283 ALVLPDETFASYIQ

-316 KLYQVAYAI
+316 NLYQVAYAI

-331 DDIKYVSNLDFLK
+331 DDIKHISNLDFLK
-344 LDKIFI
+344 LDKNFI

-359 KIAIKDTFEFITN
+359 KKASKENFEFISD
-372 FIKVNED
+372 FIKSKD
-379 NIELIEKYDELIYKL
+379 DSAELLEKYDELLYKL
-394 NIILFSNQ
+394 NIIVFSND
-402 NIVLLKDVYKI
+402 NVILLKDVYKI
-413 FLQKLVKLTLDDVN
+413 FLQKLVKLTLDDIN

-453 ESFIPKKS
+453 ESFIPKIS

-490 YKRLIDSSKNVFISY
+490 YKRLIDSSKNVFVSY
-505 VNSDSNQISRFANE
+505 VNSDTNQISRFANE
-519 LFNKHIKTDTNDN
+519 LFDKHIKTDTNDN
-532 SYKHML
+532 AYKHIL
-538 YDNHKLIHFDEHI
+538 YDNHKIKYIEEEI
-551 VAKIDLSKMIWSAT
+551 IAKIDLSKFIWSAT

-579 QYVLKLREHSISLKP
+579 QYVLKLKEHSISLKP

-616 SVELSFDKI
+616 NIELSFEKI
-625 EQLFNKYKSSN
+625 EFLFNKYKSSN

-642 LEIWKKKLYDFYL
+642 LEIWKKKLYEFYL
-655 YDSQRLKYRKIIALE
+655 LDKERLTHRKIIALE
-670 KSFSCEFEGIKIKG
+670 KSFSCEFEGIQIKG
-684 VIDRIDSFEN
+684 VIDRIDSYEDK
-694 NYEVI
+694 YEVI
-699 DYKTSSSLSVDSL
+699 DYKTSATLSVDTL
-712 KNFDKSNDFQL
+712 KNYDKTDDFQL
-723 EFYYLAMSEI
+723 EFYYLAMSEM
-733 YNTDKIEAYYYDLN
+733 YKTDKIEAYYYDLN
-747 NITLIPE
+747 NTQLINE

-764 CEKFNEIKEIS
+764 CEKFNELKEIS
-775 KDEISFSKC
+775 KNEISFSKC
-784 EDKSTCVYCTYSIIC
+784 EDKTNCTYCAYSIIC

>member
-1 LTELLVISILKQM
+1 M
-14 QFKKKLLVF
+14 
-23 PTSRAIRNF
+23 
-32 ISTQK
+32 
-37 SSNTLLPFILTI
+37 PFTLTI
-49 DEFFK
+49 DELFK

-65 EEEHRILFLTEA
+65 EEEQRVLFLSEA
-77 IKNTNIHKLG
+77 IKNTNIQKLG

-147 NNSYVDR
+147 KNSYVDR
-154 INLSNHYKINE
+154 INLDNHYKINE
-165 NFLKKFEEVDLYFEG
+165 NFLKKFEEIELYFEG

-188 IVEKISKFIKLNI
+188 IVEKISKFINVKIN
-201 IFYSNEYNQ
+201 FYSNTYNQ
-210 KSLEVFKNLNF
+210 RSLEVFKNMNIDL
-221 DIKIGFKYKINLTN
+221 KIDFNYKIDLTN
-235 NLLLEENKTEKNLQS
+235 KLVLQEEKNKKNLQS

-264 YIKSSIV
+264 YIKDSIV
-271 KSVQNGVNPSNI
+271 KSVQKGVNPSRI
-283 ALILPDESFASYIQ
+283 ALVLPDETFASYIQ

-316 KLYQVAYAI
+316 NLYQVAYAI

-331 DDIKYVSNLDFLK
+331 DDIKHISNLDFLK
-344 LDKIFI
+344 LDKNFI

-359 KIAIKDTFEFITN
+359 KKASKENFEFISD
-372 FIKVNED
+372 FIKSKD
-379 NIELIEKYDELIYKL
+379 DSAELLEKYDELLYKL
-394 NIILFSNQ
+394 NIIVFSND
-402 NIVLLKDVYKI
+402 NVILLKDVYKI
-413 FLQKLVKLTLDDVN
+413 FLQKLVKLTLDDIN

-453 ESFIPKKS
+453 ESFIPKIS

-490 YKRLIDSSKNVFISY
+490 YKRLIDSSKNVFVSY
-505 VNSDSNQISRFANE
+505 VNSDTNQISRFANE
-519 LFNKHIKTDTNDN
+519 LFDKHIKTDTNDN
-532 SYKHML
+532 AYKHIL
-538 YDNHKLIHFDEHI
+538 YDNHKIKYIEEEI
-551 VAKIDLSKMIWSAT
+551 IAKIDLSKFIWSAT

-579 QYVLKLREHSISLKP
+579 QYVLKLKEHTISLKP

-616 SVELSFDKI
+616 NIELSFEKI
-625 EQLFNKYKSSN
+625 EFLFNKYKSSN

-642 LEIWKKKLYDFYL
+642 LEIWKKKLYEFYL
-655 YDSQRLKYRKIIALE
+655 LDKQRLTHRKIIALE
-670 KSFSCEFEGIKIKG
+670 KSFSCEFEGIQIKG
-684 VIDRIDSFEN
+684 VIDRIDSYEDK
-694 NYEVI
+694 YEVI
-699 DYKTSSSLSVDSL
+699 DYKTSATLSVDTL
-712 KNFDKSNDFQL
+712 KNYDKTDDFQL
-723 EFYYLAMSEI
+723 EFYYLAMSEM
-733 YNTDKIEAYYYDLN
+733 YKTDKIEAYYYDLN
-747 NITLIPE
+747 NTQLINE

-764 CEKFNEIKEIS
+764 CEKFNELKEIS
-775 KDEISFSKC
+775 KNEISFSKC
-784 EDKSTCVYCTYSIIC
+784 EDKTNCTYCAYSIIC

>member
-1 LTELLVISILKQM
+1 ML
-14 QFKKKLLVF
+14 FRKKLLVF
-23 PTSRAIRNF
+23 PTSRSIRNF

-37 SSNTLLPFILTI
+37 SSNTLLPFTLTI
-49 DEFFK
+49 DELFK

-65 EEEHRILFLTEA
+65 EEEQRVLFLSEA
-77 IKNTNIHKLG
+77 IKNTNIQKLG

-147 NNSYVDR
+147 KNSYVDK
-154 INLSNHYKINE
+154 INLDNHYKINE
-165 NFLKKFEEVDLYFEG
+165 NFLKKFEEIELHFEG

-188 IVEKISKFIKLNI
+188 IVEKISKFINVKIN
-201 IFYSNEYNQ
+201 FYSNTYNQ
-210 KSLEVFKNLNF
+210 RSLEVFKNMNIDL
-221 DIKIGFKYKINLTN
+221 KIDFNYKIDLTN
-235 NLLLEENKTEKNLQS
+235 KLVLQEEKNKKNLQS

-264 YIKSSIV
+264 YIKDSIV
-271 KSVQNGVNPSNI
+271 KSVQKGVNPSRI
-283 ALILPDESFASYIQ
+283 ALVLPDETFASYIQ

-316 KLYQVAYAI
+316 NLYQVAYAI

-331 DDIKYVSNLDFLK
+331 DDIKHISNLDFLK
-344 LDKIFI
+344 LDKNFI

-359 KIAIKDTFEFITN
+359 KKASKENFEFISD
-372 FIKVNED
+372 FIKSKD
-379 NIELIEKYDELIYKL
+379 DSAELLEKYDELLYKL
-394 NIILFSNQ
+394 NIIVFSND
-402 NIVLLKDVYKI
+402 NVILLKDVYKI
-413 FLQKLVKLTLDDVN
+413 FLQKLVKLTLDDIN

-453 ESFIPKKS
+453 ESFIPKIS

-490 YKRLIDSSKNVFISY
+490 YKRLIDSSKNVFVTY
-505 VNSDSNQISRFANE
+505 VNSDTNQISRFANE
-519 LFNKHIKTDTNDN
+519 LFDKHIKTDTNDN
-532 SYKHML
+532 AYKHIL
-538 YDNHKLIHFDEHI
+538 YDNHKIKYIEEEI
-551 VAKIDLSKMIWSAT
+551 IAKIDLSKFIWSAT

-579 QYVLKLREHSISLKP
+579 QYVLKLKEHTISLKP

-616 SVELSFDKI
+616 NIELSFEKI
-625 EQLFNKYKSSN
+625 EFLFNKYKSSN

-642 LEIWKKKLYDFYL
+642 LEIWKKKLYEFYL
-655 YDSQRLKYRKIIALE
+655 LDKERLTHRKIIALE
-670 KSFSCEFEGIKIKG
+670 KSFSCEFEGIQIKG
-684 VIDRIDSFEN
+684 VIDRIDSYEDK
-694 NYEVI
+694 YEVI
-699 DYKTSSSLSVDSL
+699 DYKTSATLSVDTL
-712 KNFDKSNDFQL
+712 KNYDKTDDFQL
-723 EFYYLAMSEI
+723 EFYYLAMSEM
-733 YNTDKIEAYYYDLN
+733 YKTDKIEAYYYDLN
-747 NITLIPE
+747 NTQLINE

-764 CEKFNEIKEIS
+764 CEKFNELKEIS
-775 KDEISFSKC
+775 KNEISFSKC
-784 EDKSTCVYCTYSIIC
+784 EDKTNCTYCAYSIIC

>member
-1 LTELLVISILKQM
+1 M

-23 PTSRAIRNF
+23 PTSRSIRNF

-37 SSNTLLPFILTI
+37 SSNTLLPFTLTI
-49 DEFFK
+49 DELFK

-65 EEEHRILFLTEA
+65 EEEQRVLFLSEA
-77 IKNTNIHKLG
+77 IKNTNIQKLG

-147 NNSYVDR
+147 KNSYVDR
-154 INLSNHYKINE
+154 INLDNHYKINE
-165 NFLKKFEEVDLYFEG
+165 NFLKKFEEIELHFEG

-188 IVEKISKFIKLNI
+188 IVEKISKFINVKIN
-201 IFYSNEYNQ
+201 FYSNTYNQ
-210 KSLEVFKNLNF
+210 RSLEVFKNMNIDL
-221 DIKIGFKYKINLTN
+221 KIDFNYKIDLTN
-235 NLLLEENKTEKNLQS
+235 KLVLQEEKNKKNLQS

-264 YIKSSIV
+264 YIKDSIV
-271 KSVQNGVNPSNI
+271 KSVQKGVNPSRI
-283 ALILPDESFASYIQ
+283 ALVLPDETFASYIQ

-316 KLYQVAYAI
+316 NLYQVAYAI

-331 DDIKYVSNLDFLK
+331 DDIKHISNLDFLK
-344 LDKIFI
+344 LDKNFI

-359 KIAIKDTFEFITN
+359 KKASKENFEFISD
-372 FIKVNED
+372 FIKSKD
-379 NIELIEKYDELIYKL
+379 DSAELLEKYDELLYKL
-394 NIILFSNQ
+394 NIIVFSND
-402 NIVLLKDVYKI
+402 NVILLKDVYKI
-413 FLQKLVKLTLDDVN
+413 FLQKLVKLTLDDIN

-453 ESFIPKKS
+453 ESFIPKIS

-490 YKRLIDSSKNVFISY
+490 YKRLIDSSKNVFVTY
-505 VNSDSNQISRFANE
+505 VNSDTNQISRFANE
-519 LFNKHIKTDTNDN
+519 LFDKHIKTDTNDN
-532 SYKHML
+532 AYKHIL
-538 YDNHKLIHFDEHI
+538 YDNHKIKYIEEEI
-551 VAKIDLSKMIWSAT
+551 IAKIDLSKFTWSAT

-579 QYVLKLREHSISLKP
+579 QYVLKLKEHTISLKP

-616 SVELSFDKI
+616 NIELSFEKI
-625 EQLFNKYKSSN
+625 EFLFNKYKSSN

-642 LEIWKKKLYDFYL
+642 LEIWKKKLYEFYL
-655 YDSQRLKYRKIIALE
+655 LDKERLTHRKIIALE
-670 KSFSCEFEGIKIKG
+670 KSFSCEFEGIQIKG
-684 VIDRIDSFEN
+684 VIDRIDSFEDS
-694 NYEVI
+694 YEVI
-699 DYKTSSSLSVDSL
+699 DYKTSATLSVDTL
-712 KNFDKSNDFQL
+712 KNYDKTDDFQL
-723 EFYYLAMSEI
+723 EFYYLAMSEM
-733 YNTDKIEAYYYDLN
+733 YKTDKIEAYYYDLN
-747 NITLIPE
+747 NTQLINE

-764 CEKFNEIKEIS
+764 CEKFNELKEIS
-775 KDEISFSKC
+775 KNEISFSKC
-784 EDKSTCVYCTYSIIC
+784 EDKTNCTYCAYSIIC

>member
-1 LTELLVISILKQM
+1 ML
-14 QFKKKLLVF
+14 FRKKLLVF
-23 PTSRAIRNF
+23 PTSRSIRNF

-37 SSNTLLPFILTI
+37 SSNTLLPFTLTI
-49 DEFFK
+49 DELFK

-65 EEEHRILFLTEA
+65 EEEQRVLFLSEA
-77 IKNTNIHKLG
+77 IKNTNIQKLG

-147 NNSYVDR
+147 KNSYVDR
-154 INLSNHYKINE
+154 INLDNHYKINE
-165 NFLKKFEEVDLYFEG
+165 NFLKKFEEIELHFEG

-188 IVEKISKFIKLNI
+188 IVEKISKFINVKIN
-201 IFYSNEYNQ
+201 FYSNTYNQ
-210 KSLEVFKNLNF
+210 RSLEVFKNMNIDL
-221 DIKIGFKYKINLTN
+221 KIDFNYKIDLTN
-235 NLLLEENKTEKNLQS
+235 KLVLQEEKNKKNLQS

-264 YIKSSIV
+264 YIKDSIV
-271 KSVQNGVNPSNI
+271 KSVQKGVNPSRI
-283 ALILPDESFASYIQ
+283 ALVLPDETFASYIQ

-316 KLYQVAYAI
+316 NLYQVAYAI

-331 DDIKYVSNLDFLK
+331 DDIKHISNLDFLK
-344 LDKIFI
+344 LDKNFI

-359 KIAIKDTFEFITN
+359 KKASKENFEFISD
-372 FIKVNED
+372 FIKSKD
-379 NIELIEKYDELIYKL
+379 DSAELLEKYDELLYKL
-394 NIILFSNQ
+394 NIIVFSND
-402 NIVLLKDVYKI
+402 NVILLKDVYKI
-413 FLQKLVKLTLDDVN
+413 FLQKLVKLTLDDIN

-453 ESFIPKKS
+453 ESFIPKIS

-490 YKRLIDSSKNVFISY
+490 YKRLIDSSKNVFVTY
-505 VNSDSNQISRFANE
+505 VNSDTNQISRFANE
-519 LFNKHIKTDTNDN
+519 LFDKHIKTDTNDN
-532 SYKHML
+532 AYKHIL
-538 YDNHKLIHFDEHI
+538 YDNHKIKYIEEEI
-551 VAKIDLSKMIWSAT
+551 IAKIDLSKFIWSAT

-579 QYVLKLREHSISLKP
+579 QYVLKLKEHTISLKP

-616 SVELSFDKI
+616 NIELSFEKI
-625 EQLFNKYKSSN
+625 EFLFNKYKSSN

-642 LEIWKKKLYDFYL
+642 LEIWKKKLYEFYL
-655 YDSQRLKYRKIIALE
+655 LDKERLTHRKIIALE
-670 KSFSCEFEGIKIKG
+670 KSFSCEFEGIQIKG
-684 VIDRIDSFEN
+684 VIDRIDSYEDK
-694 NYEVI
+694 YEVI
-699 DYKTSSSLSVDSL
+699 DYKTSATLSVDTL
-712 KNFDKSNDFQL
+712 KNYDKTDDFQL
-723 EFYYLAMSEI
+723 EFYYLAMSEM
-733 YNTDKIEAYYYDLN
+733 YKTDKIEAYYYDLN
-747 NITLIPE
+747 NTQLINE

-764 CEKFNEIKEIS
+764 CEKFNELKEIS
-775 KDEISFSKC
+775 KNEISFSKC
-784 EDKSTCVYCTYSIIC
+784 EDKTNCTYCAYSIIC

>member
-1 LTELLVISILKQM
+1 M

-23 PTSRAIRNF
+23 PTSRSIRNF

-37 SSNTLLPFILTI
+37 SSNTLLPFTLTI
-49 DEFFK
+49 DELFK

-65 EEEHRILFLTEA
+65 EEEQRVLFLSEA
-77 IKNTNIHKLG
+77 IKNTNIQKLG

-147 NNSYVDR
+147 KNSYVDK
-154 INLSNHYKINE
+154 INLDNHYKINE
-165 NFLKKFEEVDLYFEG
+165 NFLKKFEEIELHFEG

-188 IVEKISKFIKLNI
+188 IVEKISKFINVKIN
-201 IFYSNEYNQ
+201 FYSNTYNQ
-210 KSLEVFKNLNF
+210 RSLEVFKNMNIDL
-221 DIKIGFKYKINLTN
+221 KIDFNYKIDLTN
-235 NLLLEENKTEKNLQS
+235 KLVLQEEKNKKNLQS

-264 YIKSSIV
+264 YIKDSIV
-271 KSVQNGVNPSNI
+271 KSVQKGGNPSRI
-283 ALILPDESFASYIQ
+283 ALVLPDETFASYIQ

-316 KLYQVAYAI
+316 NLYQVAYAI

-331 DDIKYVSNLDFLK
+331 DDIKHISNLDFLK
-344 LDKIFI
+344 LDKNFI

-359 KIAIKDTFEFITN
+359 KKASKENFEFISD
-372 FIKVNED
+372 FIKSKD
-379 NIELIEKYDELIYKL
+379 DSAELLEKYDELLYKL
-394 NIILFSNQ
+394 NIIVFSND
-402 NIVLLKDVYKI
+402 NVILLKDVYKI
-413 FLQKLVKLTLDDVN
+413 FLQKLVKLTLDDIN

-453 ESFIPKKS
+453 ESFIPKIS

-490 YKRLIDSSKNVFISY
+490 YKRLIDSSKNVFVTY
-505 VNSDSNQISRFANE
+505 VNSDTNQISRFANE
-519 LFNKHIKTDTNDN
+519 LFDKHIKTDTNDN
-532 SYKHML
+532 AYKHIL
-538 YDNHKLIHFDEHI
+538 YDNHKIKYIEEEI
-551 VAKIDLSKMIWSAT
+551 IAKIDLSKFTWSAT

-579 QYVLKLREHSISLKP
+579 QYVLKLKEHTISLKP

-616 SVELSFDKI
+616 NIELSFEKI
-625 EQLFNKYKSSN
+625 EFLFNKYKSSN

-642 LEIWKKKLYDFYL
+642 LEIWKKKLYEFYL
-655 YDSQRLKYRKIIALE
+655 LDKQRLTHRKIIALE
-670 KSFSCEFEGIKIKG
+670 KSFSCEFEGIQIKG
-684 VIDRIDSFEN
+684 VIDRIDSYEDK
-694 NYEVI
+694 YEVI
-699 DYKTSSSLSVDSL
+699 DYKTSATLSVDTL
-712 KNFDKSNDFQL
+712 KNYDKTDDFQL
-723 EFYYLAMSEI
+723 EFYYLAMSEM
-733 YNTDKIEAYYYDLN
+733 YKTDKIEAYYYDLN
-747 NITLIPE
+747 NTQLINE

-764 CEKFNEIKEIS
+764 CEKFNELKEIS
-775 KDEISFSKC
+775 KNEISFSKC
-784 EDKSTCVYCTYSIIC
+784 EDKTNCTYCAYSIIC

>member
-1 LTELLVISILKQM
+1 M
-14 QFKKKLLVF
+14 
-23 PTSRAIRNF
+23 
-32 ISTQK
+32 
-37 SSNTLLPFILTI
+37 PFTLTI
-49 DEFFK
+49 DELFK

-65 EEEHRILFLTEA
+65 EEEQRVLFLSEA
-77 IKNTNIHKLG
+77 IKNTNIQKLG

-147 NNSYVDR
+147 KNSYVDK
-154 INLSNHYKINE
+154 INLDNHYKINE
-165 NFLKKFEEVDLYFEG
+165 NFLKKFEEIELHFEG

-188 IVEKISKFIKLNI
+188 IVEKISKFINVKIN
-201 IFYSNEYNQ
+201 FYSNTYNQ
-210 KSLEVFKNLNF
+210 RSLEVFKNMNIDL
-221 DIKIGFKYKINLTN
+221 KIDFNYKIDLTN
-235 NLLLEENKTEKNLQS
+235 KLVLQEEKNKKNLQS

-264 YIKSSIV
+264 YIKDSIV
-271 KSVQNGVNPSNI
+271 KSVQKGVNPSRI
-283 ALILPDESFASYIQ
+283 ALVLPDETFASYIQ

-316 KLYQVAYAI
+316 NLYQVAYAI

-331 DDIKYVSNLDFLK
+331 DDIKHISNLDFLK
-344 LDKIFI
+344 LDKNFI

-359 KIAIKDTFEFITN
+359 KKASKENFEFISD
-372 FIKVNED
+372 FIKSKD
-379 NIELIEKYDELIYKL
+379 DSAELLEKYDELLYKL
-394 NIILFSNQ
+394 NIIVFSND
-402 NIVLLKDVYKI
+402 NVILLKDVYKI
-413 FLQKLVKLTLDDVN
+413 FLQKLVKLTLDDIN

-453 ESFIPKKS
+453 ESFIPKIS

-490 YKRLIDSSKNVFISY
+490 YKRLIDSSKNVFVTY
-505 VNSDSNQISRFANE
+505 VNSDTNQISRFANE
-519 LFNKHIKTDTNDN
+519 LFDKHIKTDTNDN
-532 SYKHML
+532 AYKHIL
-538 YDNHKLIHFDEHI
+538 YDNHKIKYIEEEI
-551 VAKIDLSKMIWSAT
+551 IAKIDLSKFIWSAT

-579 QYVLKLREHSISLKP
+579 QYVLKLKEHSISLKP

-616 SVELSFDKI
+616 NIELSFEKI
-625 EQLFNKYKSSN
+625 EFLFNKYKSSN

-642 LEIWKKKLYDFYL
+642 LEIWKKKLYEFYL
-655 YDSQRLKYRKIIALE
+655 LDKERLTHRKIIALE
-670 KSFSCEFEGIKIKG
+670 KSFSCEFEGIQIKG
-684 VIDRIDSFEN
+684 VIDRIDSYEDK
-694 NYEVI
+694 YEVI
-699 DYKTSSSLSVDSL
+699 DYKTSATLSVDTL
-712 KNFDKSNDFQL
+712 KNYDKTDDFQL
-723 EFYYLAMSEI
+723 EFYYLAMSEM
-733 YNTDKIEAYYYDLN
+733 YKTDKIEAYYYDLN
-747 NITLIPE
+747 NTQLINE

-764 CEKFNEIKEIS
+764 CEKFNELKEIS
-775 KDEISFSKC
+775 KNEISFSKC
-784 EDKSTCVYCTYSIIC
+784 EDKTNCTYCAYSIIC

>member
-1 LTELLVISILKQM
+1 M

-23 PTSRAIRNF
+23 PTSRSIRNF

-37 SSNTLLPFILTI
+37 SSNTLLPFTLTI
-49 DEFFK
+49 DELFK

-65 EEEHRILFLTEA
+65 EEEQRVLFLSEA
-77 IKNTNIHKLG
+77 IKNTNIQKLG

-138 KTNYINILE
+138 KNNYITILE
-147 NNSYVDR
+147 KNSYVDR
-154 INLSNHYKINE
+154 INLDNHYKINE
-165 NFLKKFEEVDLYFEG
+165 NFLKKFEEVELHFEG

-188 IVEKISKFIKLNI
+188 IVEKISKFINVKI
-201 IFYSNEYNQ
+201 HFFSNTYNQ
-210 KSLEVFKNLNF
+210 KSLEVFKNLNI
-221 DIKIGFKYKINLTN
+221 DLKIDFNYKIDLTN
-235 NLLLEENKTEKNLQS
+235 KIVLEEEQNKKNLQS

-264 YIKSSIV
+264 YIKDSIV
-271 KSVQNGVNPSNI
+271 KSVQNGVNPSDI
-283 ALILPDESFASYIQ
+283 ALVLPDEIFASYIQ

-307 AMGKTIKNT
+307 AMGKTIKYTN
-316 KLYQVAYAI
+316 LYQVTYAI
-325 YSYLSE
+325 YAYLSE
-331 DDIKYVSNLDFLK
+331 DDIKHISNLDFLK
-344 LDKIFI
+344 LDKNYI

-359 KIAIKDTFEFITN
+359 KRATKESFEFISE
-372 FIKVNED
+372 FIKSNE
-379 NIELIEKYDELIYKL
+379 NSVELLEKYDELIYKL
-394 NIILFSNQ
+394 NIIVFSND
-402 NIVLLKDVYKI
+402 NVILLKDVYKI

-427 SGKVTVLGLLET
+427 SGKITVLGLLET

-453 ESFIPKKS
+453 ESFIPKIS

-490 YKRLIDSSKNVFISY
+490 YKRLIDSSKNVFVTY
-505 VNSDSNQISRFANE
+505 VNSDTNQISRFANE
-519 LFNKHIKTDTNDN
+519 LFDKHIKTDTNDN
-532 SYKHML
+532 VYKHIL
-538 YDNHKLIHFDEHI
+538 YDNHKIKYIEEDII
-551 VAKIDLSKMIWSAT
+551 VKIDLSKFTWSAT
-565 SFKTYLQCKRKFYL
+565 SFRTYLQCKRKFYL
-579 QYVLKLREHSISLKP
+579 QYVLKLKEHTISLKP

-616 SVELSFDKI
+616 NIELSFEKI
-625 EQLFNKYKSSN
+625 EFLFNKYKSLN

-642 LEIWKKKLYDFYL
+642 LEIWKKKLYEFYL
-655 YDSQRLKYRKIIALE
+655 LDMQRLKHRKIVALE
-670 KSFSCEFEGIKIKG
+670 KPFSCEFEGIQIKG
-684 VIDRIDSFEN
+684 VIDRIDSYEDK
-694 NYEVI
+694 YEVI
-699 DYKTSSSLSVDSL
+699 DYKTSATLSVDTL
-712 KNFDKSNDFQL
+712 KNYDKTDDFQL

-733 YNTDKIEAYYYDLN
+733 YKTDKIEAYYYDLN
-747 NITLIPE
+747 NTQLINE

-764 CEKFNEIKEIS
+764 CEKFNELKEIS
-775 KDEISFSKC
+775 KNEISFSKC
-784 EDKSTCVYCTYSIIC
+784 GDKTNCTYCTYTVIC